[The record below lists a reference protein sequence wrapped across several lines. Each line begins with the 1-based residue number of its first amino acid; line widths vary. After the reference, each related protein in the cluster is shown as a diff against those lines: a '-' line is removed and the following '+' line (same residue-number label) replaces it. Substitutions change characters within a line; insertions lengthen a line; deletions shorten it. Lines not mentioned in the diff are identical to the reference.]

1 MYDLVLRGATVVSES
16 TQGACDLAVTDG
28 VVAAV
33 LPAGSAAVAR
43 SYADLDGLTLLPGL
57 VDAHVH
63 FRGSPRDAGESFAIG
78 SAAAAAGG
86 VTTVLEMPVTDPMV
100 LTGRLLRE
108 RGNSLSTQS
117 IGDFA
122 LYGGLGV
129 GNLHEAA
136 GLRAAGAVGVKTFL
150 HRAGPGREG
159 TLGAITAVTT
169 DEMLRVLEAGASA
182 GLVHAIHAE
191 DDGLIGFLQAQHR
204 ESDPATFHLSSRPT
218 LAEDVS
224 AVRAAIIGMAVG
236 ASMHFVHVSSALT
249 VDLLGFLVSRG
260 ADLSIETAPH
270 YVRFTSAQVSDFGMR
285 ARCNPPLRSPQAQ
298 ADLIRR
304 LDSGA
309 IDVVAS
315 DHCSYPIDD
324 VRRLADDPVRA
335 PAGFPGIQYML
346 PSLLNLV
353 SEGRLSLSQVVRA
366 TSLAPAR
373 RFSLARKGDVAVGMD
388 ADFVVVDLDAPTP
401 FADLPHQS
409 AAVENVPFFG
419 TEVYSSRVAQTW
431 VRGTCVFD
439 GSSIRVGPGHG
450 RWLKPA
456 PRQGGA

>member
-1 MYDLVLRGATVVSES
+1 MYDLVLRGADVVSES
-16 TQGACDLAVTDG
+16 TRGVCDIAVTDG

-33 LPAGSAAVAR
+33 LPAGSGAAAR

-63 FRGSPRDAGESFAIG
+63 FRGSPRDAGETFTTG
-78 SAAAAAGG
+78 SAAAVAGG

-100 LTGRLLRE
+100 LTGDLLRE
-108 RGNSLSTQS
+108 RGHSLSTQA

-136 GLRAAGAVGVKTFL
+136 NLKAAGAVGVKTFL
-150 HRAGPGREG
+150 HRAAPGREG
-159 TLGAITAVTT
+159 TLGTITAVTA
-169 DEMLRVLEAGASA
+169 DEMLRVLEASASA

-191 DDGLIGFLQAQHR
+191 DDGLIGFLQEQHR
-204 ESDPATFHLSSRPT
+204 ASDPATFHLASRPT
-218 LAEDVS
+218 LAEDIS
-224 AVRAAIIGMAVG
+224 AVRAAIIGMAVA

-249 VDLLGFLVSRG
+249 VDLLNFLIGKG

-270 YVRFTSAQVSDFGMR
+270 YVRFTSDQVNDFGMR
-285 ARCNPPLRSPQAQ
+285 ARCNPPLRSAQAR

-304 LDSGA
+304 LDNGA
-309 IDVVAS
+309 IGIVAS
-315 DHCSYPIDD
+315 DHCSYRVDD
-324 VRRLADDPVRA
+324 VRRLAGDPVRA

-346 PSLLNLV
+346 PALLNLV
-353 SEGRLSLSQVVRA
+353 SEGSLSLRQVVRA
-366 TSLAPAR
+366 TSHAPAR

-409 AAVENVPFFG
+409 ATVENVPFFA
-419 TEVYSSRVAQTW
+419 TEVYSSRVVQTW

-439 GSSIRVGPGHG
+439 GSSIRVEPGHG
-450 RWLKPA
+450 RWLTPA
-456 PRQGGA
+456 PRKGGA